1 VEDGS
6 GVVVWLVPAQADPMA
21 LNTEL
26 LHYRM
31 IQRHKMFEPHLLV
44 VPTGSIVEFPN
55 LDPWLHNVFS
65 RSASKRFD
73 LGLYDASGQKAV
85 KFDRAGVS
93 YLFCSIHPNMM
104 AVVLAVNSTYFGVSD
119 KTGRISIG
127 NVPPGKYFLHVWYE
141 NATPQVLEGLQR
153 VIFVGNDNRSMPAIS
168 IALSNRIRMI
178 GKN

>member
-1 VEDGS
+1 
-6 GVVVWLVPAQADPMA
+6 
-21 LNTEL
+21 L

-73 LGLYDASGQKAV
+73 LGLYDASEQKAV
-85 KFDRAGVS
+85 KFEHAGVS

-104 AVVLAVNSTYFGVSD
+104 AVILTVNSTHFGVSD

-127 NVPPGKYFLHVWYE
+127 NVPPGKYVLHVWYE
-141 NATPQVLEGLQR
+141 NATPQALEGLQR
-153 VIFVGNDNRSMPAIS
+153 VIFVGNDSRSMPAIS